1 MYFKRMEVNP
11 DKFTMDGA
19 QEDVFYLSNGHI
31 SPVWYSVLA
40 RRGFFEVSELSTFRK
55 ISSRLQ
61 GHPSVDK
68 KLPGIRVAS
77 GSLGQGLSVAIGT
90 ALVKKMNQDPCWVY
104 CLMGDGEIQ
113 EGQVWEAAM
122 YAGNRGVDNL
132 VGIVDFNNRQIDGDV
147 SQVMGVMPLE
157 DKWKAF
163 GWEVYSMDGH
173 DFGSM
178 QSVMQQIDQHQGS
191 GKPKMI
197 IMKTEMGQGV
207 DYMMGTHKWHGSA
220 PNDEQLESAL
230 NQLAES
236 LVDY

>member
-1 MYFKRMEVNP
+1 MYFERMELNP

-19 QEDVFYLSNGHI
+19 HEDVFYLSNGHI

-90 ALVKKMNQDPCWVY
+90 ALTKKMNQDPRWVY

-132 VGIVDFNNRQIDGDV
+132 VGIIDFNNRQIDGDV
-147 SQVMGVMPLE
+147 SQVMGVMPLDE
-157 DKWKAF
+157 KWKAF

-173 DFGSM
+173 DFSSM
-178 QSVMQQIDQHQGS
+178 RSIMQQIDQHRGN

-197 IMKTEMGQGV
+197 VMRTEMGQGV

-220 PNDEQLESAL
+220 PNDQQLEAAL
-230 NQLAES
+230 NQLVES
-236 LVDY
+236 LGDY